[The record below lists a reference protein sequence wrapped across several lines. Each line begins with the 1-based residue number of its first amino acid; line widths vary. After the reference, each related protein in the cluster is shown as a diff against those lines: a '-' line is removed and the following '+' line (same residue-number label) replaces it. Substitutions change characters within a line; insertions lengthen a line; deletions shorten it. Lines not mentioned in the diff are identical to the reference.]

1 MIKDIKPADIEKQS
15 FRIISEELAGA
26 GKILD
31 PRYEMI
37 IKRAGIELGIHDEDV
52 GGHVFQERVGLGGDD
67 VDGVVVDDFGGSKNS
82 EEITKKKKLFL

>member
-37 IKRAGIELGIHDEDV
+37 IKRCIQYTSNCYESNKKYHKSTGSFSKEL
-52 GGHVFQERVGLGGDD
+52 
-67 VDGVVVDDFGGSKNS
+67 
-82 EEITKKKKLFL
+82 